1 MANGTTHISNLAG
14 VLNTV
19 STWPEAER
27 SIFMDLFV
35 RGRSDR
41 DTQDR
46 HGLTEQEFTHKRK
59 SILDR
64 FRALKG

>member
-1 MANGTTHISNLAG
+1 MVNGAAHISNLAG
-14 VLNTV
+14 VLHTV

-41 DTQDR
+41 DTQAR
-46 HGLTEQEFTHKRK
+46 HGLTDEEFIHKRK
-59 SILDR
+59 SILAR
-64 FRALKG
+64 FRLAKG